1 MTSITDTQFRERARE
16 AVLDVLT
23 GLGAMT
29 DDPHEN
35 RVTFGELLTGVDSRY
50 HLELRGVLEGLMS
63 AGVVLRTTTHD
74 GDRYSLIR
82 RTSPAEERL
91 NVRRFLFE
99 AHRQGVAE
107 YNEVGGMNDP
117 WDLVCRL
124 EADGH
129 DMAAVGRLLLAEFLD
144 GGMDPR
150 NVVHLSV
157 STTPRT
163 PVTSRE

>member
-1 MTSITDTQFRERARE
+1 MPPITDAQFRERARS
-16 AVLDVLT
+16 AVLDVLS
-23 GLGAMT
+23 GLEAVT

-74 GDRYSLIR
+74 GDRYSLIP

-91 NVRRFLFE
+91 NIRRFLFN
-99 AHRQGVAE
+99 AHRRAVAE

-117 WDLVCRL
+117 WDLVDRL
-124 EADGH
+124 EAEGH
-129 DMAAVGRLLLAEFLD
+129 DMASIGRLLLAEFLD
-144 GGMDPR
+144 GGMDTR
-150 NVVHLSV
+150 HVVRFGV
-157 STTPRT
+157 STIPTPF
-163 PVTSRE
+163 